1 MDIAQPL
8 VRQVCRTVSLLCLL
22 LLPGCATDKAIK
34 EIEQEFVI
42 PESMQAARLAA
53 GNGDYGAAIEKYRAT
68 LADNPGDSMA
78 KLELSSLYLL
88 QGDAEPAEVLL
99 QEVLVSCGADF
110 THVLVAELGV
120 EQEEAGG
127 GADGDSEQ
135 GLAKGEDLTASPV
148 VEGGEQLGGNTGELA
163 QGSILPANCAKAWTD
178 LGMIADIRS
187 DYFTA
192 ERYYLEALQAEKNN
206 ADIYNNY
213 GYSLMMSRRYIEAE
227 EVLRQGLNLDPRF
240 KRLKNN
246 LALCKAWQKDYSEAL
261 QIYSADLD
269 DPEAYNSIGYIA
281 MLNEDYDLAISYFE
295 EAVSLSPTY
304 YLKAAKNLNRAVR
317 LKKRAAL
324 L

>member
-1 MDIAQPL
+1 MDITQPL
-8 VRQVCRTVSLLCLL
+8 VRQFCRSVGLLYLL

-53 GNGDYGAAIEKYRAT
+53 GNGDYGGAIEKYRAT
-68 LADNPGDSMA
+68 LEGNPGDSMA
-78 KLELSSLYLL
+78 QLELSSLYLL
-88 QGDAEPAEVLL
+88 QGDAEQAEVLL
-99 QEVLVSCGADF
+99 RQVLVRCGADA
-110 THVLVAELGV
+110 TGVLAIERGAER
-120 EQEEAGG
+120 
-127 GADGDSEQ
+127 DSVT
-135 GLAKGEDLTASPV
+135 LTAYSAD
-148 VEGGEQLGGNTGELA
+148 EGGEQLGGDVSELV
-163 QGSILPANCAKAWTD
+163 QDSILPANCAKAWTD

-192 ERYYLEALQAEKNN
+192 ELYYLEALQAEKNN

-227 EVLRQGLNLDPRF
+227 EVLRQGLSLAPRF

-246 LALCKAWQKDYSEAL
+246 LALCKAWQKEYNEAL
-261 QIYSADLD
+261 QIYSADLE

-304 YLKAAKNLNRAVR
+304 YLKAAKNLSRAVR
-317 LKKRAAL
+317 LKKKAAL